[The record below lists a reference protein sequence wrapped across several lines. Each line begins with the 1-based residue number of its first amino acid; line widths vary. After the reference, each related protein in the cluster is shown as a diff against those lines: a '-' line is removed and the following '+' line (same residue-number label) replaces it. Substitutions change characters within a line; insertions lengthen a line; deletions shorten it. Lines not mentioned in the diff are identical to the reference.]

1 VSALWIRRAAVV
13 GVVVA
18 SAGCAADTTS
28 SPRVAYAPRAT
39 VTTTATTLVAGA
51 VPMVLETELPLH
63 APTAQL
69 VAGTDGRE
77 VAQTGFLFR
86 SDWATRRAAV
96 PTPTPHRSP
105 WPTALTLDDP
115 DTATVA
121 IGTTALPDWVV
132 IKTYATVSEPWLT
145 PDAPPIA
152 EIECM
157 RFTEP
162 KCKFTTTGS
171 GFRIHYD
178 ARRVFAGS
186 YIVVFGVW
194 HVPLDDQRP
203 GKLDA
208 DKVIAN
214 WLFHVDSRGEQG
226 ALLP

>member
-1 VSALWIRRAAVV
+1 MAVAV
-13 GVVVA
+13 FG
-18 SAGCAADTTS
+18 AGCATGSTS
-28 SPRVAYAPRAT
+28 PARVERAPT
-39 VTTTATTLVAGA
+39 STTTTATDA

-63 APTAQL
+63 VPTAQL
-69 VAGTDGRE
+69 IAGTDGRE

-86 SDWATRRAAV
+86 ADWATRRYV
-96 PTPTPHRSP
+96 DRSSP
-105 WPTALTLDDP
+105 MSRRSDWPEPLTIVDP

-121 IGTTALPDWVV
+121 INTTALPDWVV
-132 IKTYATVSEPWLT
+132 IKTYATVSGLFRT

-152 EIECM
+152 ESECT

-162 KCKFTTTGS
+162 KCKFTVTES

-178 ARRVFAGS
+178 ALRVFAGS

-203 GKLDA
+203 GKLNP

-214 WLFHVDSRGEQG
+214 WLFHVDSRSEPK